1 MKVNQEIQDGN
12 KELEKVKK
20 VNIKSFRSV
29 NKGVIYNKIVDI
41 LLFISEIFLNRMPI
55 LVFIK
60 CFLLSPA
67 PSNQWSALFSVNVQ
81 YILNVEGYFYNV

>member
-1 MKVNQEIQDGN
+1 MKVNQEIQDGS
-12 KELEKVKK
+12 KELEKVKE

-60 CFLLSPA
+60 FLSFIPSSFQSMKCFI
-67 PSNQWSALFSVNVQ
+67 FCKCT
-81 YILNVEGYFYNV
+81 IYNGCGRVFL

>member
-1 MKVNQEIQDGN
+1 MKVNQEIQDGS
-12 KELEKVKK
+12 KELKKVKE

-41 LLFISEIFLNRMPI
+41 LLFISEIFLTRMPI

-60 CFLLSPA
+60 CLSFIPSSFQSMKYFIFCKCTIYTECGRVFL
-67 PSNQWSALFSVNVQ
+67 
-81 YILNVEGYFYNV
+81 

>member
-1 MKVNQEIQDGN
+1 MKVNQEIQDGS
-12 KELEKVKK
+12 KELEKVKE

-41 LLFISEIFLNRMPI
+41 LLFISEIFLFRMPI

-60 CFLLSPA
+60 CLSFIPSSFQSRKCFIFCKCTIYTECERVFL
-67 PSNQWSALFSVNVQ
+67 
-81 YILNVEGYFYNV
+81 